1 MSQPD
6 THPAKLEFRGE
17 TMDSEHLKAITTYY
31 GVSDLDCFDVSIHLE
46 GLCNH
51 VIIIDSSDVFR
62 FPRAEWA
69 SVMLQNEIGLLAR
82 LRNHGVMAVNECKH
96 QGEGFGVFSF
106 IKGASL
112 TTLALN
118 RTTESGWVSLARDLG
133 RILGEI
139 HSFPLESIH
148 SSGARRT
155 REDWLQFHQEA
166 KAQYS
171 HLTSTG
177 VEFIES
183 VFAPIIDGSL
193 SLEYQPRLIHGD
205 LAPYHIKADL
215 TAARISGI
223 IDFGEAGV
231 GDPATDI
238 SCLIYNLGLPFVK
251 AMDTYPYLG
260 DTLKRALFYARTLEV
275 QWFVQSA
282 RTKDPFWFGAHLGSY
297 RG

>member
-1 MSQPD
+1 
-6 THPAKLEFRGE
+6 
-17 TMDSEHLKAITTYY
+17 MDNEHLRAITAYY
-31 GVSDLDCFDVSIHLE
+31 GVSDLDCFNVSVHEE

-51 VIIIDSSDVFR
+51 VIIVNSKDVFR

-69 SVMLQNEIGLLAR
+69 SEMLKDEIGLLTL
-82 LRNHGVMAVNECKH
+82 LRSHGIMEVSECKH

-106 IKGASL
+106 IGGESL
-112 TTLALN
+112 TALAFN
-118 RTTESGWVSLARDLG
+118 RASEPETSRLARDLG

-139 HSFPLESIH
+139 HSFPTENIR

-155 REDWLQFHQEA
+155 REDWLQFYHEA

-193 SLEYQPRLIHGD
+193 SLEYEPRLIHGD
-205 LAPYHIKADL
+205 LAPYHVKADL
-215 TAARISGI
+215 AAGKISGI
-223 IDFGEAGV
+223 IDFGEAGI

-238 SCLIYNLGLPFVK
+238 SCLIYNLGLPFV
-251 AMDTYPYLG
+251 
-260 DTLKRALFYARTLEV
+260 
-275 QWFVQSA
+275 
-282 RTKDPFWFGAHLGSY
+282 
-297 RG
+297 

>member
-1 MSQPD
+1 M
-6 THPAKLEFRGE
+6 
-17 TMDSEHLKAITTYY
+17 MDKEHLKAITDYY
-31 GVSDLDCFDVSIHLE
+31 GVQGLDCLNVDVHEE

-51 VIIIDSSDVFR
+51 VIIVNSSDVFR

-69 SVMLQNEIGLLAR
+69 TEMLRSEIGLLNR
-82 LRNHGVMAVNECKH
+82 LRSHGITAASECKH
-96 QGEGFGVFSF
+96 QGEEFGVFSY
-106 IKGASL
+106 ISGESL
-112 TTLALN
+112 TALALD
-118 RTTESGWVSLARDLG
+118 RTTEAGRVSLARDLG

-139 HSFPLESIH
+139 HSVPLEGIN

-205 LAPYHIKADL
+205 LAPYHVKADL
-215 TAARISGI
+215 TGGRISGI
-223 IDFGEAGV
+223 IDFGEAGI

-238 SCLIYNLGLPFVK
+238 SCLVYNLGLPFVL
-251 AMDTYPYLG
+251 AMDTYPYLEE
-260 DTLKRALFYARTLEV
+260 TLERARFYAKTLEV

-282 RTKDPFWFGAHLGSY
+282 RTKDPFWSGAHLGSY
-297 RG
+297 RGWNVR